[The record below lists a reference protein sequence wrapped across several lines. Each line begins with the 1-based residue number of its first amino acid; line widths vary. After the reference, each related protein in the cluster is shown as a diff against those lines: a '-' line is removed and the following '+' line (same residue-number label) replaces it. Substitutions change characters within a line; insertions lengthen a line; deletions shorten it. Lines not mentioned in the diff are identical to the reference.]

1 MSLNMFWF
9 LPTHGEVVIWVPK
22 REPVRSIMAIC
33 SKSRRRRIGWGSP
46 ASDPDRA
53 LM

>member
-9 LPTHGEVVIWVPK
+9 YRPMVMVVIWVPK

-46 ASDPDRA
+46 AC
-53 LM
+53 

>member
-9 LPTHGEVVIWVPK
+9 LPTHGDGRYLG

-46 ASDPDRA
+46 AC
-53 LM
+53 